1 MTQLKDDCFAFGGP
15 LMSAGD
21 ALALLAERVQP
32 VAGSETLPLAAAQR
46 RILAQDVISAGDVPP
61 FANAA
66 VDGYAFAFAGLQAAQ
81 ETRLKLAGR
90 AAAGHPWAR
99 PCRPGEA
106 IRVFTGAAM
115 PESADTVAM
124 QEDVRVEGDAVIVP
138 PGLHAGANRRR
149 AGEDVPAGQVALAK
163 GARLRPQDVALAAAT
178 GHGSLQVYRPLRIAL
193 FSTGDELLEPGQRLG
208 PGQIYDAN
216 RYLLLGLL
224 GELPARVDDL
234 GILPDRANAVREA
247 LAAAAAAHD
256 LIITSG
262 GVSTGEED
270 HVKGAVEALGS
281 LHFWRLAIK
290 PGRPIALGQIGD
302 CAFVGLPGNPVAV
315 MVCFLRFA
323 KPIILRLC
331 GATDLAPAI
340 YRVRADFEH
349 TKRGGRREW
358 VRASLVA
365 GADGELVARKFARQG
380 SGLITSLVNSD
391 GLVELREDTTH
402 LRPGTLVDF
411 LPFMESGA
419 RAAGGDTRLA

>member
-1 MTQLKDDCFAFGGP
+1 V
-15 LMSAGD
+15 
-21 ALALLAERVQP
+21 AEIESV
-32 VAGSETLPLAAAQR
+32 PLADAQR

-66 VDGYAFAFAGLQAAQ
+66 VDGYAFAFADLHADKD
-81 ETRLKLAGR
+81 TRLKLAGR
-90 AAAGHPWAR
+90 AAAGHPLSQ
-99 PCRPGEA
+99 PCQPGEA
-106 IRVFTGAAM
+106 VRIFTGAAM
-115 PESADTVAM
+115 PARADTVAM
-124 QEDVRVEGDAVIVP
+124 QEDVRAAGDAVIVP

-149 AGEDVPAGQVALAK
+149 AGEDVPAGKVALAQ

-178 GHGSLQVYRPLRIAL
+178 GNASLRVYRPLRIAL
-193 FSTGDELLEPGQRLG
+193 FSTGDELLEPGNRLG

-224 GELPARVDDL
+224 GELPCRVDDL
-234 GILPDRANAVREA
+234 GILPDRAQAVRDA
-247 LAAAAAAHD
+247 LASAAAAHD
-256 LIITSG
+256 LIVTSG

-290 PGRPIALGQIGD
+290 PGRPIALGRIGD
-302 CAFVGLPGNPVAV
+302 CAFIGLPGNPVAV

-323 KPIILRLC
+323 KPIILRLG
-331 GATDLAPAI
+331 GASDLTPTI

-349 TKRGGRREW
+349 TKRSGRREW

-365 GADGELVARKFARQG
+365 GKDGELVARKFARQG

-391 GLVELREDTTH
+391 GLVELREETTH
-402 LRPGTLVDF
+402 LQPGSLVDF
-411 LPFMESGA
+411 LPF
-419 RAAGGDTRLA
+419 GDSRST